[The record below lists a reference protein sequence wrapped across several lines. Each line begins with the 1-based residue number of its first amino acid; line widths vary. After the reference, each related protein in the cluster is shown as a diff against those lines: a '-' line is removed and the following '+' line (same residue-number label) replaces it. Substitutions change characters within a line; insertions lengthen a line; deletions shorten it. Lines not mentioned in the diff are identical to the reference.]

1 MRTAEI
7 QRKTAETDINLLL
20 SLDGSGQA
28 QIETGVGFFDH
39 MLHQVIRHG
48 LFDLELKCSGDLH
61 VDAHHTV
68 EDVGIALGQA
78 FAASLG
84 DKTGIVRYGSAITP
98 MDDALTLVALDF
110 SGRPY
115 LGFEVPIP
123 TEKVG
128 QFDTELVEEF
138 FRAFVNHA
146 QATLHIRLM
155 AGSNSHHIIESVFK
169 GFGRALDQATACD
182 PRFSGVRSTKEL
194 L

>member
-7 QRKTAETDINLLL
+7 QRKTAETDINLRLIV
-20 SLDGSGQA
+20 DGSGQA

-110 SGRPY
+110 SGRLY

-123 TEKVG
+123 T
-128 QFDTELVEEF
+128 
-138 FRAFVNHA
+138 
-146 QATLHIRLM
+146 
-155 AGSNSHHIIESVFK
+155 
-169 GFGRALDQATACD
+169 
-182 PRFSGVRSTKEL
+182 
-194 L
+194 